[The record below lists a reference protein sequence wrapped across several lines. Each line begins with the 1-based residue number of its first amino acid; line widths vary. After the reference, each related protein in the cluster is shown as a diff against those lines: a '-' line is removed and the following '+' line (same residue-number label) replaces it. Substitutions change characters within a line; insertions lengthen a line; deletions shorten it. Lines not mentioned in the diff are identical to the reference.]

1 MAYAAMSD
9 VEAALSSVRERIAD
23 GLRPAGREPSG
34 VIVVGA
40 TKQVPTEVVA
50 EARAAGLEHFGEN
63 RAKDLESKASA
74 VEATWHFLGKLQS
87 GTARKVADHADVVHS
102 AEPGGGLD
110 SSARR
115 AELAGRSIP
124 CLAQVDFTGRRQGV
138 APAELE
144 SFLTAARGIP
154 GMRMV
159 GLMTVPPSPK
169 RRKEPGPYFRRLREL
184 RIELSERGP
193 TSVELSMGMSADFEI
208 AVEEGATMVRVGTA
222 LFGDRPRAGVDRG
235 AGNRDPGEASLEEKT
250 HGWCVEEDLAIPG
263 LGRR

>member
-1 MAYAAMSD
+1 MSD
-9 VEAALSSVRERIAD
+9 VEAALSRVRERIAAAC
-23 GLRPAGREPSG
+23 GRSGREPSG

-40 TKQVPTEVVA
+40 TKQVPTGVVA

-63 RAKDLESKASA
+63 RAKDLESKASV
-74 VEATWHFLGKLQS
+74 VEATWHFLGKLQG

-110 SSARR
+110 SLARR

-138 APAELE
+138 APAELAT
-144 SFLTAARGIP
+144 FLTAARGIA
-154 GMRMV
+154 GVRMV
-159 GLMTVPPSPK
+159 GLMTVPPLTEAPEGA
-169 RRKEPGPYFRRLREL
+169 RPYFRRLREL
-184 RIELSERGP
+184 LMELSGTWPDLR
-193 TSVELSMGMSADFEI
+193 ELSMGMSADFEI

-235 AGNRDPGEASLEEKT
+235 AGEPRPG
-250 HGWCVEEDLAIPG
+250 
-263 LGRR
+263 